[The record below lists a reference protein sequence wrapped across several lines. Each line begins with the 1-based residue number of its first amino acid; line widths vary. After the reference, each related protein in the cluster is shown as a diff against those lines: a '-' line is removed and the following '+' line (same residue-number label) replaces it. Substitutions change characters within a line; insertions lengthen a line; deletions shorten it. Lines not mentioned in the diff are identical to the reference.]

1 MPSNMLSAGQ
11 GLFDFLTQPYEVDS
25 ASTLIS
31 QMKTLTLRGSIT
43 SPKVL

>member
-1 MPSNMLSAGQ
+1 MPSNMLSAGE
-11 GLFDFLTQPYEVDS
+11 GLLDTLTQPSKAGS

-43 SPKVL
+43 SPKVP